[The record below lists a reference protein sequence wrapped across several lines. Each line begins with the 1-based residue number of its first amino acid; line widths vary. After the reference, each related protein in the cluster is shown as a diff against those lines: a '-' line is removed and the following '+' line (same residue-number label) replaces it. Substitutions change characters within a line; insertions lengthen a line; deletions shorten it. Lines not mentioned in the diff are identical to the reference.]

1 MKTPDHRSMF
11 AYQKTGR
18 YFAQIADGLE
28 ELGKKELQE
37 LGARDIK
44 PVYRGY
50 YFSADKAVLYRINYC
65 SRLLSRVLAPLIL
78 FDCHSDKYLYK
89 TASNINW
96 PSLIDLQKTFAVK
109 ANVSHSK
116 ITHSQFASLRLK
128 DAIVDVFR
136 KKTGARPDVD
146 TREPDILFNLH
157 IQNNKATIYIDT
169 SGASLH
175 RRGYRLESITA
186 PMQEIVAAAII
197 RLSGWDGT
205 RPLVDPMC
213 GSGTLLCE
221 AMMHYCRIPAGYLRK
236 KFGFAALPDF
246 DAKTWAAVKRE
257 EDSRIRD
264 LPPGLINGN
273 DKSQEAIA
281 AAKTNSR
288 CFAQGAN
295 LGLSVQSIQNIRS
308 LENSVI
314 VCNPPYGLRL
324 ETDENIKDFMK
335 QLGDFLKQRCTGSE
349 AYLYFGNR
357 ELIKSIGLKPTWKKV
372 LISGGLDGRLVKY
385 SLY

>member
-1 MKTPDHRSMF
+1 MF
-11 AYQKTGR
+11 SYQKSGR
-18 YFAQIADGLE
+18 YFGQIAEGLE
-28 ELGKKELQE
+28 DLGKKELQE

-44 PVYRGY
+44 PIYRGY
-50 YFSADKAVLYRINYC
+50 YFSADKAALYRINYC
-65 SRLLSRVLAPLIL
+65 SRLLSRILAPLIR
-78 FDCHSDKYLYK
+78 FDCHSDKYLYR
-89 TASNINW
+89 TAAKINW
-96 PSLIDLQKTFAVK
+96 PSFLDLQKTFAVQ

-116 ITHSQFASLRLK
+116 ITHSQYASLRLK

-136 KKTGARPDVD
+136 EKAGKRPNVD
-146 TREPDILFNLH
+146 TRDPDILFNLH
-157 IQNNKATIYIDT
+157 IQHNKATIYLDT

-175 RRGYRLESITA
+175 RRGYRLESVTA
-186 PMQEIVAAAII
+186 PMQETVAAAIV
-197 RLSGWDGT
+197 RLSSWNGT

-246 DAKTWAAVKRE
+246 DARTWAEVKE
-257 EDSRIRD
+257 EVDSRIRD
-264 LPPGLINGN
+264 LPPGLISGS
-273 DKSQEAIA
+273 DMSDDAVA
-281 AAKTNSR
+281 AAKINMR

-295 LGLSVQSIQNIRS
+295 IALSVRSIQNIKS

-314 VCNPPYGLRL
+314 ICNPPYGMRL
-324 ETDENIKDFMK
+324 ETDSDIRDFMK
-335 QLGDFLKQRCTGSE
+335 QLGDFLKQHCKGSD

-357 ELIKSIGLKPTWKKV
+357 ELIKSIGLRPTWKKI

-385 SLY
+385 CIY

>member
-1 MKTPDHRSMF
+1 MYS
-11 AYQKTGR
+11 YQKSGR
-18 YFAQIADGLE
+18 YFAQIAEGLE
-28 ELGKKELQE
+28 DLGQNELHA
-37 LGARDIK
+37 LGAQDIK
-44 PVYRGY
+44 PTYRGF
-50 YFSADKAVLYRINYC
+50 YFSADKGTLYRINYC
-65 SRLLSRVLAPLIL
+65 SRLLSRILAPLIH

-96 PSLIDLQKTFAVK
+96 PSLIDLKSTFAVK

-116 ITHSQFASLRLK
+116 ITHSQYASLRLK

-136 KKTGARPDVD
+136 TKTGTRP
-146 TREPDILFNLH
+146 L
-157 IQNNKATIYIDT
+157 DT

-175 RRGYRLESITA
+175 RRGYRLETITA
-186 PMQEIVAAAII
+186 PMQEIIAAAII
-197 RLSGWDGT
+197 RLSDWSGT

-246 DAKTWAAVKRE
+246 DAKIWAAVKQE

-264 LPPGLINGN
+264 LPHGLISGS
-273 DKSQEAIA
+273 DKSEEAIA
-281 AAKTNSR
+281 AAGTNTQ
-288 CFAQGAN
+288 CFAQGTN
-295 LGLSVQSIQNIRS
+295 IELSVMSMQNIKS
-308 LENSVI
+308 LANSVI
-314 VCNPPYGLRL
+314 VCNPPYGIRL
-324 ETDENIKDFMK
+324 ETDESIKDFMK

-357 ELIKSIGLKPTWKKV
+357 ELIKSIGLKPTWKKI

-385 SLY
+385 RMY

>member
-1 MKTPDHRSMF
+1 MYS
-11 AYQKTGR
+11 YQKSGR
-18 YFAQIADGLE
+18 YFAQIAEGLE
-28 ELGKKELQE
+28 DLGQNELQD
-37 LGARDIK
+37 LGAQDIK
-44 PVYRGY
+44 PTYRGF
-50 YFSADKAVLYRINYC
+50 YFSADKGTLYRLNYC
-65 SRLLSRVLAPLIL
+65 SRLLSRILAPLIR

-96 PSLIDLQKTFAVK
+96 PALIDLKSTFAVK

-116 ITHSQFASLRLK
+116 ITHSQYASLRLK

-136 KKTGARPDVD
+136 KETGARPNVN

-157 IQNNKATIYIDT
+157 IQNNKATIYLDT
-169 SGASLH
+169 SGTSLH
-175 RRGYRLESITA
+175 RRGYRLQTVTA
-186 PMQEIVAAAII
+186 PMQEIIAAAII
-197 RLSGWDGT
+197 RLSDWHGI

-236 KFGFAALPDF
+236 NFGFTALPDF
-246 DAKTWAAVKRE
+246 DAEIWAAVKQE

-264 LPPGLINGN
+264 LPQGLISGS
-273 DKSQEAIA
+273 DKSEEAIA
-281 AAKTNSR
+281 AAKANTR

-295 LGLSVQSIQNIRS
+295 IALSVMSMQNIKS
-308 LENSVI
+308 LANSVI
-314 VCNPPYGLRL
+314 VSNPPYGIRL

-357 ELIKSIGLKPTWKKV
+357 QLIKNIGLKPTWKKI

-385 SLY
+385 NLY